1 MERGSRFG
9 FRFGMGGPCHHGE
22 EMGWMPHGFYHT
34 FWGWAG
40 GCHGERHF
48 PFRRRF
54 ISREE
59 RIAWLERYLEAL
71 RQEVK
76 AVEEHL
82 ADLKAKTSP
91 PEE

>member
-1 MERGSRFG
+1 MERGPRFG
-9 FRFGMGGPCHHGE
+9 FRFGMGGPCHHEGE
-22 EMGWMPHGFYHT
+22 GRWGPFGFHHA
-34 FWGWAG
+34 FGRWFC
-40 GCHGERHF
+40 GCHGEGPI

-54 ISREE
+54 VSREE

-71 RQEVK
+71 RQEMK

-82 ADLKAKTSP
+82 ADLKAKAKS

>member
-1 MERGSRFG
+1 MERGPHFG
-9 FRFGMGGPCHHGE
+9 FRFDMGGPCHHGE
-22 EMGWMPHGFYHT
+22 EMGWRPYGFHHIH
-34 FWGWAG
+34 WEGWS
-40 GCHGERHF
+40 CHGEGYMCFH
-48 PFRRRF
+48 RRF

-82 ADLKAKTSP
+82 ADLKTKTKP
-91 PEE
+91 QEG